1 MDKTST
7 GGLKDIYEMSQSE
20 IGEKLFL
27 KQQTIQKI
35 EKKAIESL
43 KQAFRNRNIDPKDL
57 LND

>member
-1 MDKTST
+1 
-7 GGLKDIYEMSQSE
+7 MSQSE

-35 EKKAIESL
+35 EAKAIDKF
-43 KQAFRNRNIDPKDL
+43 KQALKEKNINIKDL